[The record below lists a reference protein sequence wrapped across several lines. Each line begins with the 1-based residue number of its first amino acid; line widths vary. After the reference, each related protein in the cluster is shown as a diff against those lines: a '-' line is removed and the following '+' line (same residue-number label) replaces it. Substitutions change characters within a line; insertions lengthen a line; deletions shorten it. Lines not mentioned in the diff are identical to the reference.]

1 MRSREVVQ
9 QEMRE
14 LHELSTIPVIV
25 RKLLQIF
32 DNPYLSLSDIAAFV
46 SKDPV
51 LTARLLQVVNSSFF
65 GFRGRI
71 GSIAQA
77 LLLLGLN
84 QAKGLLL
91 GMRVL
96 DFMKEMEGLWAHSIG
111 TAIVAQITARKKG
124 VREVGELFVTGLLHD
139 IGKVFMYLKFPDDYC
154 YALALANETRTLVLD
169 AEQNLFRST
178 HAEVADWVL
187 EDWHL
192 PRYFIEP
199 IRYHHKPAQ
208 ARGWPIRA
216 ALIHF
221 SDILTRARGFGSGG
235 DALVPPVDETAW
247 ARLNLSREEIKAILW
262 ESEQLMHEA
271 RSFLTYE

>member
-1 MRSREVVQ
+1 MRSKELLH
-9 QEMRE
+9 QEMQQ
-14 LHELSTIPVIV
+14 LHELSTIPVV
-25 RKLLQIF
+25 VKKLLQIF
-32 DNPYLSLSDIAAFV
+32 DSPYLSLSDIAAFV

-51 LTARLLQVVNSSFF
+51 LTARLLQVVNSPFF
-65 GFRGRI
+65 GFQGRI

-77 LLLLGLN
+77 LLILGLN

-91 GMRVL
+91 GMRVF
-96 DFMKEMEGLWAHSIG
+96 DFMSEMEGLWAHSVG

-139 IGKVFMYLKFPDDYC
+139 IGKVFMYLKFPDEYR
-154 YALALANETRTLVLD
+154 YALELADDRRMSILD
-169 AEQNLFRST
+169 AEQKLFQST

-192 PRYFIEP
+192 PRHFIEP
-199 IRYHHKPAQ
+199 IKYHHKPSLAK
-208 ARGWPIRA
+208 GWPA
-216 ALIHF
+216 KTALLHF

-235 DALVPPVDETAW
+235 DSLVPTVDETAW

-271 RSFLTYE
+271 RSFLADE